1 MSEIECS
8 GQAGWALDDCQA
20 RKGGRSKYS
29 GGINTGIYGRKA
41 LLQQEKAYFRC
52 RQTWE

>member
-20 RKGGRSKYS
+20 RQGGQDKYS
-29 GGINTGIYGRKA
+29 GGINTGIYERKS
-41 LLQQEKAYFRC
+41 LLQRKNAQFRR
-52 RQTWE
+52 RQA